1 MQHANFCSILKSQ
14 PNLTK
19 EVAYHLAREMAE
31 LRLNLERYEAQEEI
45 RSLRRQIAELRR
57 AKIRWSPRR

>member
-1 MQHANFCSILKSQ
+1 
-14 PNLTK
+14 LTK
-19 EVAYHLAREMAE
+19 EVAYHLDREMAE

>member
-1 MQHANFCSILKSQ
+1 
-14 PNLTK
+14 LTK

-57 AKIRWSPRR
+57 AKIRWSSRR